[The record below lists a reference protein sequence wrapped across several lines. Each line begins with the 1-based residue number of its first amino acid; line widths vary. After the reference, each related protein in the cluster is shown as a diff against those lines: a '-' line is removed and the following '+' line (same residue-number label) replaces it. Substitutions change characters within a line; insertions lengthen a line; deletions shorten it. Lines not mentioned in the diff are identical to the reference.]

1 MSPSPATTIT
11 RARPRARRVAVL
23 AVAGALAIMAAACGG
38 SSKSGNSGQAATG
51 DTTAAADLPT
61 CPLDALAQATQPVEV
76 VLWHA
81 QTAKTKDTLEA
92 QAAKYNAS
100 QTKVKVRVEA
110 QGSYE
115 ELAKKYQSA
124 IPTKDLPGIALME
137 DLNIQ
142 SLADSGTVLPAQSC
156 INASGTDMS
165 DFLPT
170 ATAAYTVKGVI
181 FPASANLSTPLVYI
195 NRNHFR
201 RAGLDPDQTPK
212 TLDEIRQYAQ
222 KIKDAGVV
230 AKPVALSLQPWF
242 IESWLTGEH
251 APVVDNDN
259 GRGSGQTTA
268 SAFDD
273 DQARQLFTWVQDMYK
288 DGLLDPVPDTGGNI
302 NDFLAMA
309 QQTASMII
317 QTSTAATSVE
327 AFLGGKLDPST
338 LQGGSNVGNVDPASL
353 DIGAGQ
359 LPGVS
364 EPGKVQVGGG
374 AWYIMNTSPPAVQAA
389 AWDFISWWNEV
400 DQQVTWNL
408 EGSYLPYRISAAQ
421 DARVV
426 DRWTNTLAGRWL
438 AISYGQLTDGVD
450 PNYPGP
456 LIGPYDAFRDSVR
469 NGLDNVMFKGTDPAA
484 AVATAA
490 AQTTDAIVRYNRDNF

>member
-1 MSPSPATTIT
+1 MPPTRSTTIT
-11 RARPRARRVAVL
+11 RPRHPRRIAGL
-23 AVAGALAIMAAACGG
+23 AVVGALALMAAACGN
-38 SSKSGNSGQAATG
+38 SSSTAKSDKAAPG
-51 DTTAAADLPT
+51 DTIAAADLPV
-61 CPLDALAQATQPVEV
+61 CPLDALDKATQPVEV

-110 QGSYE
+110 QGTYE
-115 ELAKKYQSA
+115 ELAKKYQSGV
-124 IPTKDLPGIALME
+124 PTKDLPGIALME

-170 ATAAYTVKGVI
+170 ATAAYTVKGAVY
-181 FPASANLSTPLVYI
+181 PASLNLSTPLIYI

-201 RAGLDPDQTPK
+201 QAGLDPERTPQ
-212 TLDEIRQYAQ
+212 TLDEIRQDAQ

-251 APVVDNDN
+251 APAVDNDN

-268 SAFDD
+268 AAFDD
-273 DQARQLFTWVQDMYK
+273 DQARQLFTWIRDMYK
-288 DGLLDPVPDTGGNI
+288 DGLLDPVPDTAGNI
-302 NDFLAMA
+302 NDYLAMA
-309 QQTASMII
+309 QKQASMII
-317 QTSTAATSVE
+317 ESSTAATSVE
-327 AFLGGKLDPST
+327 SFLKGNLDPST
-338 LQGGSNVGNVDPASL
+338 LQGGANVGNVDPASL

-359 LPGVS
+359 LPGVHD
-364 EPGKVQVGGG
+364 PGKVQVGGG
-374 AWYIMNTSPPAVQAA
+374 AWYIMNTTPPAVQAA
-389 AWDFISWWNEV
+389 AWDFITWWNKL

-408 EGSYLPYRISAAQ
+408 EGSYLPYRISAAT

-438 AISYGQLTDGVD
+438 AISYGQLTNGVD

-456 LIGPYDAFRDSVR
+456 LIGPYDAFRDAVR
-469 NGLDNVMFKGTDPAA
+469 SGLDGVTFKGTDPSA

-490 AQTTDAIVRYNRDNF
+490 QQTTDAIVRYNKDNF